1 MNRKYHTRA
10 SKNGFFAYET
20 DVGLVAAAAQMFA
33 HCGSG
38 EKLRSYAAK
47 LARENVSDH
56 DRQLLGAMYAAKR
69 QILIALGSWETKDG
83 QLQLDGAPSYE
94 PNT

>member
-1 MNRKYHTRA
+1 MTRKYHTSA

-56 DRQLLGAMYAAKR
+56 DRQLLGAMYTAKK
-69 QILIALGSWETKDG
+69 QILMAVGSWHPKDG
-83 QLQLDGAPSYE
+83 SLELDGAPSYE
-94 PNT
+94 PHP